1 MMQASKCRHDH
12 TKNLMAFQKEK
23 KAVVTEG
30 KNHVKQGNFVR
41 YGNFNQTIKSESKLA
56 LLACQLSKLCAL

>member
-30 KNHVKQGNFVR
+30 KNHVKQ
-41 YGNFNQTIKSESKLA
+41 ESFYK
-56 LLACQLSKLCAL
+56 ACGFCLCFELVNKVLNK